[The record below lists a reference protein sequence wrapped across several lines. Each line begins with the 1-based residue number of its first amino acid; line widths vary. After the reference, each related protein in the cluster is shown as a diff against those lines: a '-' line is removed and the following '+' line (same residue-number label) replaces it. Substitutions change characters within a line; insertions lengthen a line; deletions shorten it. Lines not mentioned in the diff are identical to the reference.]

1 MATVFGVMV
10 GIVFMVALLA
20 AVAAGGF
27 FGAKGLLNLFSALE
41 PQVATVT
48 AIISMVALLCAAI
61 IAGGFKWMGR
71 WEKEVQTQA
80 QKAALYE
87 QLVLLWGRK
96 LTLGLKA
103 AESFIEEEL
112 HKLEWR
118 VTLHGS
124 VNVLKA
130 YQTLQHHASTLG
142 LRSPEV
148 ASSVAKLLLAM
159 RRELGVS
166 SLSLTERD
174 LITLIQG
181 GEAEEPLAS
190 SAHMGRHQVSVGQR
204 I

>member
-1 MATVFGVMV
+1 VFV
-10 GIVFMVALLA
+10 VALLA
-20 AVAAGGF
+20 VVAAGGF
-27 FGAKGLLNLFSALE
+27 FGAKGLLDLFSTLE
-41 PQVATVT
+41 PQVATITV
-48 AIISMVALLCAAI
+48 IISLVALLCAAI

-71 WEKEVQTQA
+71 WKKQVQTRA
-80 QKAALYE
+80 QKAPLYE
-87 QLVLLWGRK
+87 QLVLLWGKK

-103 AESFIEEEL
+103 AESSIEEDL

-118 VTLHGS
+118 LTLHGS

-148 ASSVAKLLLAM
+148 ASSVAKLLLTM

-166 SLSLTERD
+166 SLSLTEQD
-174 LITLIQG
+174 LTTVMQG

-190 SAHMGRHQVSVGQR
+190 PAHMGRHPVSVGQG